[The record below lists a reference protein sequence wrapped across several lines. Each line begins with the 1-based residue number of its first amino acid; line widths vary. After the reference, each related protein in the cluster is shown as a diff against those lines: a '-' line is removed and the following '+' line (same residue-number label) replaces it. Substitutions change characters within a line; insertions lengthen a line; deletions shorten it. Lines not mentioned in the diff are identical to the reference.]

1 MNTSIVRR
9 ARPLLG
15 TIVEIRVEGVPETV
29 ALRAINAAFAEIAQ
43 IHRLMSFHE
52 SASDLSRVHGARVG
66 TCLRVDA
73 RTREVLACALRVA
86 RESEGCFDPTVA
98 ATQVARG
105 YLPRPDSAFTP
116 VPIANWRDI
125 ELSDAGVCLRKPLW
139 IDLGGIAKGY
149 AVDRAVG
156 ILLDAGAGQACVN
169 GGGDL
174 RIAGPRAECV
184 HVRDA
189 LGAVVAAVE
198 LADAA
203 VASSTS
209 AMAGVIPAH
218 VHGGDRQAIAGGTT
232 VSVVSPNCMIADA
245 LTKVVLAQR
254 AASARTLAAFGA
266 QACVHDARSGWRM
279 LGEAA

>member
-1 MNTSIVRR
+1 MRRVR
-9 ARPLLG
+9 PFLG
-15 TIVEIRVEGVPETV
+15 TLVDIRVEGLREVD
-29 ALRAINAAFAEIAQ
+29 ALRAINAAYAEIAQ

-66 TCLRVDA
+66 TRVRVDA

-86 RESEGCFDPTVA
+86 RESDGCFDPTIA
-98 ATQVARG
+98 ADQVARG
-105 YLPRPDSAFTP
+105 YLPHPDSAFTP
-116 VPIANWRDI
+116 DPIATWRDL

-149 AVDRAVG
+149 AVDRAVE
-156 ILLDAGAGQACVN
+156 ILLDAGVVQACVN
-169 GGGDL
+169 AGGDL
-174 RIAGPRAECV
+174 RIAGPRVESV

-189 LGAVVAAVE
+189 RGSVVAAVE

-209 AMAGVIPAH
+209 AMQGAIPAH

-232 VSVVSPNCMIADA
+232 VSVVAPNCMLADA

-266 QACVHDARSGWRM
+266 RACVHDARSGWRM